1 MCRDQGQIP
10 DGRRRIRNQ
19 VPLESVLGGDDLNLR
34 LDQLRGGHW
43 NSPARIQD
51 GPGRILGG
59 RPTCLEPGSGVVE
72 VLGAE
77 DLLLTVADGRSA
89 GYVTIWGKKIVMLE
103 LIITLCTI
111 VATGLALAG
120 LIVARWNKLDD
131 RLRTV
136 ETGLAELRGVLIHG
150 NIRPKSKPAE

>member
-1 MCRDQGQIP
+1 MISSDLLT
-10 DGRRRIRNQ
+10 D
-19 VPLESVLGGDDLNLR
+19 SVLE
-34 LDQLRGGHW
+34 
-43 NSPARIQD
+43 A
-51 GPGRILGG
+51 
-59 RPTCLEPGSGVVE
+59 
-72 VLGAE
+72 
-77 DLLLTVADGRSA
+77 LTVADGRWA
-89 GYVTIWGKKIVMLE
+89 GYVTIRGKRIVILE

-136 ETGLAELRGVLIHG
+136 EMGLAELRGVLIHG